1 MIVAVI
7 AMMTMQASLVDV
19 IQVIAVRDPRMVPV
33 LGGLAIVKMPL
44 MLGAPMLRRAAIGVL
59 LADLDAMGFN
69 AVFPL
74 MFQAIVSQVI
84 HVVTVTHGR
93 MSAAGAVSMCHC
105 RLLSSLRVTP
115 AFVLEPLVVLSV
127 VNVERR
133 RPWHGLMLS
142 SAARGVTGVQPASCI
157 PSGRI
162 GGQKDGPPT
171 TRNQTEVDSRP
182 DGCGKFGTFARNIP
196 ESR

>member
-44 MLGAPMLRRAAIGVL
+44 MFRAPMVRRAAIGVL
-59 LADLDAMGFN
+59 LADLDAMGLN

-74 MFQAIVSQVI
+74 MFQAIISQVV

-93 MSAAGAVSMCHC
+93 MPATGTVSMCHC
-105 RLLSSLRVTP
+105 PLLSRMAYSLHHAFRV
-115 AFVLEPLVVLSV
+115 V
-127 VNVERR
+127 
-133 RPWHGLMLS
+133 
-142 SAARGVTGVQPASCI
+142 AS
-157 PSGRI
+157 
-162 GGQKDGPPT
+162 GGQKTGPRRPVAKT
-171 TRNQTEVDSRP
+171 DVDS
-182 DGCGKFGTFARNIP
+182 G
-196 ESR
+196 